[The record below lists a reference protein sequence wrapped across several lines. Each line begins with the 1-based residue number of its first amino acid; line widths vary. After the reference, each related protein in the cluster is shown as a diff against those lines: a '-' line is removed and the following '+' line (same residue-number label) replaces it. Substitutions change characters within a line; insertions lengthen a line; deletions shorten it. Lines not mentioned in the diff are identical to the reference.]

1 MATSTVTKAQLRKFH
16 NQWTRGS
23 VTKADIER
31 TLGITGARGKAI
43 TRLWENRLG
52 LDTRYGQSVSV

>member
-1 MATSTVTKAQLRKFH
+1 MATSTVNKTQLRKLH
-16 NQWTRGS
+16 RQWERGQ

-31 TLGITGARGKAI
+31 QLGVSGARGKYI